1 MKLREM
7 VSVFWLFFVLLVSC
21 VIVSETVS
29 AVSEGG
35 WGTKAPLPQVI
46 LGKGGAIV
54 VDGKIYVVGG
64 SATYMYDP
72 ASNVWTAKAPMP
84 TPRFYFGIAAYKN
97 KIYTIGG
104 SAWVN
109 GTEKSYSVNE
119 VYDPASDTW
128 QTKQPVSTSRYDL
141 AAGVVN
147 GKIYLIGG
155 STGIIQNPGT
165 PPNMGTVY
173 MNEVYDVAND
183 SWTAKAPDPLAVQ
196 GSSSAVCDGKIYILG
211 QFSTEIYDPANDTWT
226 RGAANPGQVVYSA
239 AAATTGIDA
248 PKQICVFGGATY
260 EMGLKGSSLT
270 QVYFPQNNSWSYGA
284 SMPTAREY
292 LTAADVNDTIYV
304 IGGSKGL
311 SLPAVTSNEVYWP
324 IGYGTPDPSYVPETF
339 QPAVSLLS
347 PNAAYNVSNV
357 PLMFTADKALDWAG
371 YSLDGAKNITVT
383 GNSTI
388 TNLFDGRHNV
398 TVYANDTD
406 GNMVSSQTAVFNV
419 TLPPAPFPTAPVAAV
434 LIASVA
440 IACMGA
446 AVYYRKKKPA
456 IV

>member
-1 MKLREM
+1 MKLKEAIAAF
-7 VSVFWLFFVLLVSC
+7 SLLVFLLVPC

-35 WGTKAPLPQVI
+35 GWGTKAPLPKVT
-46 LGKGGAIV
+46 GGEAAV

-64 SATYMYDP
+64 SATYEYDP
-72 ASNVWTAKAPMP
+72 ASNVWTVKAPMP

-104 SAWVN
+104 YAWVN
-109 GTEKSYSVNE
+109 GTETYYSVNE
-119 VYDPASDTW
+119 VYDPVSDSW
-128 QTKQPVSTSRYDL
+128 QTKQPMPTSRFQL

-155 STGIIQNPGT
+155 STGATNYPH
-165 PPNMGTVY
+165 PSEGTVY
-173 MNEVYDVAND
+173 MNEVYDIAND
-183 SWTAKAPDPLAVQ
+183 SWTLKAPDPLAVQ

-226 RGAANPGQVVYSA
+226 RGAANPGQVVNAA

-260 EMGLKGSSLT
+260 EMGLSGSSLT

-292 LTAADVNDTIYV
+292 LTAVANVNDMIYV
-304 IGGSKGL
+304 IGGSKGFAL
-311 SLPAVTSNEVYWP
+311 SAMTNNEVYTP
-324 IGYGTPDPSYVPETF
+324 IGYGSPDPSYVPEVF
-339 QPAVSLLS
+339 PPAILLLS
-347 PNAAYNVSNV
+347 PNATTYNASRV
-357 PLMFTADKALDWAG
+357 PLTFTADKVLDWAG

-388 TNLFDGRHNV
+388 TSLANGQHNV
-398 TVYANDTD
+398 TVYVNDSD
-406 GNMVSSQTAVFNV
+406 GNMVSSRTTVFDV
-419 TLPPAPFPTAPVAAV
+419 DLPSAPFPTVPVAAV
-434 LIASVA
+434 SIVVA
-440 IACMGA
+440 VIVCIGA